1 MTMNNFPQIGI
12 NTAELLA
19 EVERLLELA
28 RASREDLAAI
38 NWGDLGVHD
47 IEYRLSML
55 SPESVPRCVVRI
67 EEVSPSCELAMWLY
81 DRLDKERFPN
91 TYFECEW

>member
-19 EVERLLELA
+19 EAERLLELA
-28 RASREDLAAI
+28 RASREDLGAI

-55 SPESVPRCVVRI
+55 SPESVPRC
-67 EEVSPSCELAMWLY
+67 
-81 DRLDKERFPN
+81 LDKERFPN